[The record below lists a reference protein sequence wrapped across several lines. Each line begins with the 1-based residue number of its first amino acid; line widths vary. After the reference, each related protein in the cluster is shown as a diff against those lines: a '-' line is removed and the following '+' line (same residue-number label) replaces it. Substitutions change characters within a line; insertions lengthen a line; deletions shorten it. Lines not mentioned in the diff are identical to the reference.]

1 MKYLR
6 MLMLPLA
13 LILVVSCEDDE
24 VAVDCTALTTEFTDA
39 TAAWTNSMDMTA
51 VPMFGATECAA
62 MVAAYKAGLDGGCAG
77 YDQAG
82 LDVLNTTDNGCG

>member
-1 MKYLR
+1 
-6 MLMLPLA
+6 MLTLA

-24 VAVDCTALTTEFTDA
+24 AEAADCDALLTAFTDA
-39 TAAWTNSMDMTA
+39 TAAWTNSMDMSSGT
-51 VPMFGATECAA
+51 FGSTECAA

>member
-24 VAVDCTALTTEFTDA
+24 PTVDPCLDLA
-39 TAAWTNSMDMTA
+39 TAYADAALAELDDMGNSALCNATA
-51 VPMFGATECAA
+51 
-62 MVAAYKAGLDGGCAG
+62 AAYKAGLDAGCGG
-77 YDQAG
+77 YDQASYDE
-82 LDVLNTTDNGCG
+82 LVAGCN

>member
-6 MLMLPLA
+6 ILMLPLA
-13 LILVVSCEDDE
+13 LLLVVSCEDE
-24 VAVDCTALTTEFTDA
+24 VVVDCDALTTTFTEA
-39 TAAWTNSMDMTA
+39 TTAWTNSMDMTA
-51 VPMFGATECAA
+51 GTFGATECEA

-82 LDVLNTTDNGCG
+82 LDVLNTADNGCG

>member
-13 LILVVSCEDDE
+13 LLLVISCEDDA
-24 VAVDCTALTTEFTDA
+24 VAVDCDALATAFVDA

-51 VPMFGATECAA
+51 GTFGATECEA

-77 YDQAG
+77 YDQAS
-82 LDVLNTTDNGCG
+82 LDVLNTADNGCG

>member
-24 VAVDCTALTTEFTDA
+24 AEAADCDALLTAFTDA
-39 TAAWTNSMDMTA
+39 TAAYIADMTNNA
-51 VPMFGATECAA
+51 LCTANA
-62 MVAAYKAGLDGGCAG
+62 AAYKAGLDAGCTGYTQADYDDLVAG
-77 YDQAG
+77 C
-82 LDVLNTTDNGCG
+82 N